1 MFVFGSGDAFVTPYG
16 GAYATN
22 PSPMQLFALQETTI
36 DISAGTKPMMGKQQ
50 FPLAVA
56 RTEGKITVKVKF
68 GAEYEKIWND
78 VFFGSAGVNATGS
91 EIGVARLSQT
101 LTSHI
106 ATVTPPNSGVFAR
119 SMAVTSNTGVQMYEV
134 PLTPVLGV
142 SYTRVAGVY
151 TFASAEPSPV
161 YISYT
166 YTATTGF
173 STTVS
178 NAAMGNQ
185 PVLNFTVMNAQYVN
199 LNSATNVLF
208 QLPAVIA
215 TKMSQPYKYNDFAYC
230 ELDLEAFQD
239 VNGHVLYINA
249 DE

>member
-1 MFVFGSGDAFVTPYG
+1 MFVFGSGDAFVVPYAG
-16 GAYATN
+16 SYASN

-68 GAEYEKIWND
+68 GAEYQKIWND
-78 VFFGSAGVNATGS
+78 AFFGSAGTIASGS
-91 EIGVARLSQT
+91 EIGVARSLQT
-101 LTSHI
+101 LVSHAVTI
-106 ATVTPPNSGVFAR
+106 TPPNSGVFAR
-119 SMAVTSNTGVQMYEV
+119 DMGVVSSTGRLMYAVTSN
-134 PLTPVLGV
+134 PVAGV
-142 SYTRVAGVY
+142 SYTVSGATY
-151 TFASAEPSPV
+151 TFATGEVSTV

-173 STTVS
+173 QSTVT
-178 NAAMGNQ
+178 NAAMGTQ

-199 LNSATNVLF
+199 LNGATNTLF

-215 TKMSQPYKYNDFAYC
+215 TKMSQPLKYNDFTYC

-239 VNGHVLYINA
+239 QNGHVLYINA